1 VGLPLARACSLAA
14 SPLPPPPSPRC
25 ARSLHDYGGEP
36 GNWPHV
42 SSSFGSW
49 DYAGFSKPAAFWFSA
64 WWLGESG
71 ASGSDAGRPPLP
83 PSTRYSCR
91 IVEAWGASPNGTRTI
106 HVYANSP
113 SIRLLLPGGA
123 VFATQGV
130 GTFGQAAAF
139 YNVPFS
145 PGALVAQA
153 LAADGASVLAQHTA
167 SSAGAPAALR
177 LTLDAPSLRTGT
189 GSALY
194 LDGSDVA
201 LLRATVVDS
210 AGVQCWGLGTDAS
223 GGSEGAVVVVT
234 FAVEA
239 GPARVIGVH
248 NGHPALQA
256 GAGAGAVAVYGGL
269 ARGVARVTLSAVGS
283 DAERASAAG
292 VNVDA
297 GRGGASGSFWLGP
310 AQGPLPAEVVFSA
323 SAPGLATVRLSVPL
337 SVADADAPLAVAAA
351 SVGSADLGV

>member
-1 VGLPLARACSLAA
+1 M
-14 SPLPPPPSPRC
+14 
-25 ARSLHDYGGEP
+25 
-36 GNWPHV
+36 
-42 SSSFGSW
+42 
-49 DYAGFSKPAAFWFSA
+49 
-64 WWLGESG
+64 
-71 ASGSDAGRPPLP
+71 
-83 PSTRYSCR
+83 
-91 IVEAWGASPNGTRTI
+91 EAWGASPNGTRTI
-106 HVYANSP
+106 HVYANAP
-113 SIRLLLPGGA
+113 TVRLLLPGGA

-130 GTFGQAAAF
+130 GAFGAAAAF
-139 YNVPFS
+139 YNVPYS

-153 LAADGASVLAQHTA
+153 LAADGASVLAQHAA

-210 AGVQCWGLGTDAS
+210 EGVQCWGLGTDVS
-223 GGSEGAVVVVT
+223 GGSEAVVVT

-239 GPARVIGVH
+239 GPARVVGVH

-256 GAGAGAVAVYGGL
+256 GAGASAVPVYGGL

-297 GRGGASGSFWLGP
+297 GRGGDSGSYWLGP
-310 AQGPLPAEVVFSA
+310 AQGPLPVEVIFSA